1 LGDWNN
7 GIVGLKKWKYFSSF
21 IPILPLFHLSMIPI
35 CLLLSFFDLHEN
47 LSVMEDP
54 DAACLFGDDN
64 SQCIG
69 QSGNS
74 GGCTVTASEA
84 QWNFDILP

>member
-1 LGDWNN
+1 M
-7 GIVGLKKWKYFSSF
+7 SF
-21 IPILPLFHLSMIPI
+21 
-35 CLLLSFFDLHEN
+35 SFFDLHEN

-54 DAACLFGDDN
+54 DATCLFGDDN
-64 SQCIG
+64 GQCIG

-74 GGCTVTASEA
+74 SGGPVTASEA